1 MSFFRGT
8 IINKLDN
15 KGRLSVPARF
25 RAILEAEGLNSVYC
39 YKSLTHPV
47 LEAGGKRL
55 LDEVDRMLSQLD
67 LYAKERHDLAHT
79 LIGESDD
86 LALDKEGRIVLP
98 EHFCRFAKLKD
109 EVAFVGIGLRF
120 EIWSPK
126 ELQKHIASSRT
137 RARSYLQKGEK
148 GRGTGGSKK

>member
-8 IINKLDN
+8 IINKLDS

-25 RAILEAEGLNSVYC
+25 RAQLEAEGSSSVYC
-39 YKSLTHPV
+39 YKSLSHPV

-55 LDEVDRMLSQLD
+55 LEEVDRMLSQLD

-86 LALDKEGRIVLP
+86 LVLDKEGRIMLP
-98 EHFCRFAKLKD
+98 EHFCEFAKLKD
-109 EVAFVGIGLRF
+109 EVAFVGVGLRF
-120 EIWSPK
+120 ELWSPK
-126 ELQKHIASSRT
+126 ALEKHVASSRV
-137 RARSYLQKGEK
+137 RARSYLQKSRRNK
-148 GRGTGGSKK
+148 